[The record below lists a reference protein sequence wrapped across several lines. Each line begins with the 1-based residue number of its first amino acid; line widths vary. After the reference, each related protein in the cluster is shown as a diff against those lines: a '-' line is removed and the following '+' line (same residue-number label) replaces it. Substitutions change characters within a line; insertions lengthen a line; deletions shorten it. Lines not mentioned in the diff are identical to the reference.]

1 MFQPLLDAFI
11 ESAPIKKKITSKS
24 PPLKIAVANWWGG
37 AEEFKKS
44 ALYFIL
50 SQRYTITLH
59 QNPNES
65 SDLVFG
71 SPIGSARKILSY
83 KNTKRVFYTGEN
95 EVPNFNLF
103 DYAIGF
109 DELDFRDRY
118 LRMPLY
124 YASLHYK
131 AESVNDTTAP
141 YKIKDNSLYALKKP
155 SHHFKENHPNLCAV
169 VNDESDPLKRGF
181 ASFVASN
188 PNAPIRNAFYDA
200 LNSIEPVAGGGS
212 VKNTLGYN
220 VKNKSEFLSQYK
232 FNLCFEN
239 TQGYGY
245 VTEKIIDAYFS
256 HTIPIYWGSPSV
268 AKDFNPKSFVN
279 VCDFKNFDEAIDY
292 VRYLHTHPNAYLD
305 MLYENPLNTLDGKA
319 YFYQNLSFKKILD
332 FFKTILENDTIYHN
346 NPFVFYRDLN
356 NPFVFYRD
364 LNEPLVSIDDLRV
377 NYDDL
382 RVNYDDL
389 RVNYDDLRV
398 NYDDLRVNYDDLRV
412 NYDDLRVNYD
422 DLRVNYERLLQNAS
436 PLLELSQNTTFKIY
450 RKAYQKSL
458 PLLRAVRKLV
468 KKLGL

>member
-1 MFQPLLDAFI
+1 MFQPLLDAYTDSTRLD
-11 ESAPIKKKITSKS
+11 ETDYK
-24 PPLKIAVANWWGG
+24 PPLNIALANWWPLDKRESKG
-37 AEEFKKS
+37 FRKKFI
-44 ALYFIL
+44 LYFIL

-59 QNPNES
+59 QNP
-65 SDLVFG
+65 DKPADIVFG

-83 KNTKRVFYTGEN
+83 QNTKRVFYTGEN
-95 EVPNFNLF
+95 ESPNFNLF

-124 YASLHYK
+124 YDRLHHK

-141 YKIKDNSLYALKKP
+141 YKLKNNSLYALKKP

-200 LNSIEPVAGGGS
+200 LNSIEPVTGGGS

-220 VKNKSEFLSQYK
+220 VKNKNEFLSQYK

-239 TQGYGY
+239 SQGYGY

-279 VCDFKNFDEAIDY
+279 VHDFKDFDEAIDY
-292 VRYLHTHPNAYLD
+292 IKYLHTHPNAYLD

-319 YFYQNLSFKKILD
+319 YFYQDLSFKKILD
-332 FFKTILENDTIYHN
+332 FFKTILENDTIYHKSSTS
-346 NPFVFYRDLN
+346 FMWERDLHK
-356 NPFVFYRD
+356 
-364 LNEPLVSIDDLRV
+364 PLVTI
-377 NYDDL
+377 DDL

-436 PLLELSQNTTFKIY
+436 PLLELSQNTSFKIY

-458 PLLRAVRKLV
+458 PLLRAIRRWV
-468 KKLGL
+468 KK

>member
-1 MFQPLLDAFI
+1 MFQPLLDAYTDSTHLD
-11 ESAPIKKKITSKS
+11 ETTHK
-24 PPLKIAVANWWGG
+24 PPLNIALANWWPLKNS
-37 AEEFKKS
+37 EKKGFRN
-44 ALYFIL
+44 FIL
-50 SQRYTITLH
+50 HVILKQRYKIILH
-59 QNPNES
+59 SNPNKP

-71 SPIGSARKILSY
+71 TPLGSARKILSY
-83 KNTKRVFYTGEN
+83 QNAKRVFYTGEN

-109 DELDFRDRY
+109 DELDFNNRY

-124 YASLHYK
+124 YAYLHYK
-131 AESVNDTTAP
+131 ALLVNDTTSP
-141 YKIKDNSLYALKKP
+141 YKLQPDSLYTLKKP
-155 SHHFKENHPNLCAV
+155 THHFKENHPNLCAV
-169 VNDESDPLKRGF
+169 VNNESDPLKRGF

-200 LNSIEPVAGGGS
+200 LNSIEPVTGGGS

-220 VKNKSEFLSQYK
+220 VKNKNEFLSQYK

-305 MLYENPLNTLDGKA
+305 MLYENPLNEIDGKA

-346 NPFVFYRDLN
+346 NPFIFYRDLH
-356 NPFVFYRD
+356 
-364 LNEPLVSIDDLRV
+364 EP
-377 NYDDL
+377 
-382 RVNYDDL
+382 
-389 RVNYDDLRV
+389 
-398 NYDDLRVNYDDLRV
+398 
-412 NYDDLRVNYD
+412 
-422 DLRVNYERLLQNAS
+422 
-436 PLLELSQNTTFKIY
+436 
-450 RKAYQKSL
+450 
-458 PLLRAVRKLV
+458 
-468 KKLGL
+468 

>member
-11 ESAPIKKKITSKS
+11 ESASIKKKLHISS
-24 PPLKIAVANWWGG
+24 PPPLKIAVANWWGG

-44 ALYFIL
+44 VLYFIL
-50 SQRYTITLH
+50 SQRYAITLH
-59 QNPNES
+59 QNPNKP

-71 SPIGSARKILSY
+71 SPIGAARKILSY
-83 KNTKRVFYTGEN
+83 QNTKRVFYTGEN

-124 YASLHYK
+124 YDRLHHK

-141 YKIKDNSLYALKKP
+141 YKLKDNSLYTLKKP

-188 PNAPIRNAFYDA
+188 PNAPKRNAFYDA
-200 LNSIEPVAGGGS
+200 LNAIEPVTGGGS

-239 TQGYGY
+239 SQGYGY

-279 VCDFKNFDEAIDY
+279 VCDFKDFDEAIDY

-346 NPFVFYRDLN
+346 NPFI
-356 NPFVFYRD
+356 FYRD
-364 LNEPLVSIDDLRV
+364 LNEPLISIDDL
-377 NYDDL
+377 
-382 RVNYDDL
+382 
-389 RVNYDDLRV
+389 
-398 NYDDLRVNYDDLRV
+398 
-412 NYDDLRVNYD
+412 
-422 DLRVNYERLLQNAS
+422 
-436 PLLELSQNTTFKIY
+436 
-450 RKAYQKSL
+450 
-458 PLLRAVRKLV
+458 
-468 KKLGL
+468 

>member
-11 ESAPIKKKITSKS
+11 ESTSIEKMASKS
-24 PPLKIAVANWWGG
+24 PPPLKIAVANWWGD
-37 AEEFKKS
+37 EEVKEFKKNI
-44 ALYFIL
+44 LYFIL

-59 QNPNES
+59 QNPNKP
-65 SDLVFG
+65 SDLVF
-71 SPIGSARKILSY
+71 SNPLGSARKILSY
-83 KNTKRVFYTGEN
+83 QNAKRVFYTGEN

-109 DELDFRDRY
+109 DELDFNNRY

-124 YASLHYK
+124 YDRLHHK

-141 YKIKDNSLYALKKP
+141 YKIKGNSLYALKKP
-155 SHHFKENHPNLCAV
+155 SHHFKENHPHLCAV

-188 PNAPIRNAFYDA
+188 PNAPKRNAFYDA
-200 LNSIEPVAGGGS
+200 LNSIEPVTGGGS
-212 VKNTLGYN
+212 VKNTLGYK
-220 VKNKSEFLSQYK
+220 VENKSEFLSQYK

-239 TQGYGY
+239 SQGYGY

-292 VRYLHTHPNAYLD
+292 VKYLHTHPNAYLD
-305 MLYENPLNTLDGKA
+305 MLYENPLNTIDGKA

-332 FFKTILENDTIYHN
+332 FFKTILENDTIYHKSSTS
-346 NPFVFYRDLN
+346 FMWECDLH
-356 NPFVFYRD
+356 
-364 LNEPLVSIDDLRV
+364 EPLAAIDGLRVNYDGLRVNYDGLRV

-382 RVNYDDL
+382 RI
-389 RVNYDDLRV
+389 
-398 NYDDLRVNYDDLRV
+398 
-412 NYDDLRVNYD
+412 
-422 DLRVNYERLLQNAS
+422 NYEHLLQNAS
-436 PLLELSQNTTFKIY
+436 PLLEFSQNTTFKIY
-450 RKAYQKSL
+450 RKIYQKSL
-458 PLLRAVRKLV
+458 PLLRTIRRWV
-468 KKLGL
+468 KK

>member
-11 ESAPIKKKITSKS
+11 ESASIEKMASKS
-24 PPLKIAVANWWGG
+24 PPLKIAVANWWGDK
-37 AEEFKKS
+37 EIKEFKKS

-59 QNPNES
+59 RNP
-65 SDLVFG
+65 DKPADIVFG
-71 SPIGSARKILSY
+71 NPLGSARKILSY
-83 KNTKRVFYTGEN
+83 QNTKRVFYTGEN

-124 YASLHYK
+124 YDKLHHK
-131 AESVNDTTAP
+131 AEIVNDTTSP
-141 YKIKDNSLYALKKP
+141 YKLKADSLYTLKKP
-155 SHHFKENHPNLCAV
+155 SHKFKENHPHLCALI
-169 VNDESDPLKRGF
+169 NNKSDPLKRGF

-188 PNAPIRNAFYDA
+188 ANAPVRNAFYEA
-200 LNSIEPVAGGGS
+200 LNSMEPVTGGGS

-220 VKNKSEFLSQYK
+220 IKNKNEFLSQYK

-239 TQGYGY
+239 SQGYGY

-279 VCDFKNFDEAIDY
+279 VHDFKDFDEAIDY

-305 MLYENPLNTLDGKA
+305 MLYENPLNTIDGKA
-319 YFYQNLSFKKILD
+319 YFYQDLSFKKILD
-332 FFKTILENDTIYHN
+332 FFKTILENDTIYHK
-346 NPFVFYRDLN
+346 PSISFMWEGDLH
-356 NPFVFYRD
+356 
-364 LNEPLVSIDDLRV
+364 EPLVSIDGLRKELTLLKTDY
-377 NYDDL
+377 NLRADYD
-382 RVNYDDL
+382 
-389 RVNYDDLRV
+389 
-398 NYDDLRVNYDDLRV
+398 
-412 NYDDLRVNYD
+412 
-422 DLRVNYERLLQNAS
+422 RLLQNAS

-458 PLLRAVRKLV
+458 PLLRVIRKLI

>member
-1 MFQPLLDAFI
+1 M
-11 ESAPIKKKITSKS
+11 
-24 PPLKIAVANWWGG
+24 ANWWGD
-37 AEEFKKS
+37 EEIKEFKKNI
-44 ALYFIL
+44 LYFIL

-59 QNPNES
+59 QNPNKP
-65 SDLVFG
+65 SDLVFSNPLG
-71 SPIGSARKILSY
+71 AARKILSY
-83 KNTKRVFYTGEN
+83 QNTKRVFYTGEN

-109 DELDFRDRY
+109 DELDFNNRY

-124 YASLHYK
+124 YDRLHHK

-155 SHHFKENHPNLCAV
+155 SHHFKENHPHLCAV

-200 LNSIEPVAGGGS
+200 LNSIEPVTGGGS

-239 TQGYGY
+239 TQNYGY

-268 AKDFNPKSFVN
+268 AQDFNPKSFVN

-319 YFYQNLSFKKILD
+319 YFYQDLSFKKILD
-332 FFKTILENDTIYHN
+332 FFKTILENDTIYHKSSTS
-346 NPFVFYRDLN
+346 FMWERDLHK
-356 NPFVFYRD
+356 
-364 LNEPLVSIDDLRV
+364 PLVSIDDLRV

-389 RVNYDDLRV
+389 RINYDDLRI
-398 NYDDLRVNYDDLRV
+398 NYDDLRI
-412 NYDDLRVNYD
+412 
-422 DLRVNYERLLQNAS
+422 NYERLLQNAS
-436 PLLELSQNTTFKIY
+436 PLLELSQNTSFKIY

-458 PLLRAVRKLV
+458 PLLCAIRKWVRK
-468 KKLGL
+468 

>member
-1 MFQPLLDAFI
+1 MFQPLLDAYV
-11 ESAPIKKKITSKS
+11 ESASIEKITSKS
-24 PPLKIAVANWWGG
+24 PPPPLKIAVANWWGD

-44 ALYFIL
+44 VLYFIL

-59 QNPNES
+59 QNPNKPQ
-65 SDLVFG
+65 DLVFG
-71 SPIGSARKILSY
+71 NPLGSARKILSY
-83 KNTKRVFYTGEN
+83 QNTKRVFYTGEN
-95 EVPNFNLF
+95 ESPNFNLF

-109 DELDFRDRY
+109 DELDFNDRY

-124 YASLHYK
+124 YDRLHHK

-141 YKIKDNSLYALKKP
+141 YKLKDNSLYTLKKP
-155 SHHFKENHPNLCAV
+155 THHFKENHPNLCAV
-169 VNDESDPLKRGF
+169 VNNESDPLKRGF

-188 PNAPIRNAFYDA
+188 PNAPKRNAFYEA
-200 LNSIEPVAGGGS
+200 LNSIELVTGGGS
-212 VKNTLGYN
+212 VRNTLGYK
-220 VKNKSEFLSQYK
+220 VENKSEFLSQYK

-239 TQGYGY
+239 SQGYGY

-279 VCDFKNFDEAIDY
+279 VHNFNNFDEAIDY
-292 VRYLHTHPNAYLD
+292 IKYLHTHPNAYLD
-305 MLYENPLNTLDGKA
+305 MLYENPLNTIDGKA
-319 YFYQNLSFKKILD
+319 GFYQNLSFEKILD

-346 NPFVFYRDLN
+346 PSALYRDLH
-356 NPFVFYRD
+356 D
-364 LNEPLVSIDDLRV
+364 PLVSI
-377 NYDDL
+377 
-382 RVNYDDL
+382 
-389 RVNYDDLRV
+389 
-398 NYDDLRVNYDDLRV
+398 
-412 NYDDLRVNYD
+412 D

-458 PLLRAVRKLV
+458 PLLRAARKLI

>member
-1 MFQPLLDAFI
+1 M
-11 ESAPIKKKITSKS
+11 
-24 PPLKIAVANWWGG
+24 ANWWGN
-37 AEEFKKS
+37 EEIKEFKKGI
-44 ALYFIL
+44 LYFIL
-50 SQRYTITLH
+50 SQRYAIALH
-59 QNPNES
+59 QNPNEP

-71 SPIGSARKILSY
+71 NPLGSARKILSY
-83 KNTKRVFYTGEN
+83 QNAKRVFYTGEN
-95 EVPNFNLF
+95 ESPNFNLF

-109 DELDFRDRY
+109 DDELDFRDRY

-124 YASLHYK
+124 YDRLHHK

-141 YKIKDNSLYALKKP
+141 YKLQPDSLYTLKKP
-155 SHHFKENHPNLCAV
+155 THCFEKNHPNLCAV
-169 VNDESDPLKRGF
+169 VNGKTDPLKRGF

-188 PNAPIRNAFYDA
+188 PNAPKRNAFYDA
-200 LNSIEPVAGGGS
+200 LNSIEPVTGGGS

-239 TQGYGY
+239 SQGYGY

-279 VCDFKNFDEAIDY
+279 VHDFKNFDEAIDY

-305 MLYENPLNTLDGKA
+305 MLYENPLNTIDGKA
-319 YFYQNLSFKKILD
+319 VFYQDLSFKKILD
-332 FFKTILENDTIYHN
+332 FFKTILENDTIYHK
-346 NPFVFYRDLN
+346 PSISFMWECDLH
-356 NPFVFYRD
+356 
-364 LNEPLVSIDDLRV
+364 EPLVSIDDLRV

-382 RVNYDDL
+382 RVNYDNLRVNYDNL

-398 NYDDLRVNYDDLRV
+398 NYDDLRVNYD
-412 NYDDLRVNYD
+412 N
-422 DLRVNYERLLQNAS
+422 LRVNYEWLFQNAS
-436 PLLELSQNTTFKIY
+436 PLLELSQNTSFKIY

-458 PLLRAVRKLV
+458 PLLRAIRRWV
-468 KKLGL
+468 KK

>member
-11 ESAPIKKKITSKS
+11 ESASIEKMASKS
-24 PPLKIAVANWWGG
+24 PPPLKIAVANWWGDT
-37 AEEFKKS
+37 EEFKKS
-44 ALYFIL
+44 TLYFIL
-50 SQRYTITLH
+50 SQHYTITLH
-59 QNPNES
+59 QNPNKP

-83 KNTKRVFYTGEN
+83 QNTKRVFYTGEN
-95 EVPNFNLF
+95 ESPNFNLF

-124 YASLHYK
+124 YTHLHYE
-131 AESVNDTTAP
+131 AQSVNDTTAP

-155 SHHFKENHPNLCAV
+155 SHCFKENHPHLCAV
-169 VNDESDPLKRGF
+169 VNNESDPLKRGF

-188 PNAPIRNAFYDA
+188 ANAPIRNAFYEA
-200 LNSIEPVAGGGS
+200 LNSIEPVAGGGA

-239 TQGYGY
+239 SQGYGY

-268 AKDFNPKSFVN
+268 VKDFNPKSFVN
-279 VCDFKNFDEAIDY
+279 VHDFKNFDEAIDH

-305 MLYENPLNTLDGKA
+305 MLYENPLNEIDGKA

-332 FFKTILENDTIYHN
+332 FFKTILENDTIYHCN
-346 NPFVFYRDLN
+346 DAHYSALH
-356 NPFVFYRD
+356 RD
-364 LNEPLVSIDDLRV
+364 LNEPLVSVDGLRR
-377 NYDDL
+377 DH
-382 RVNYDDL
+382 
-389 RVNYDDLRV
+389 
-398 NYDDLRVNYDDLRV
+398 DDLRV

-422 DLRVNYERLLQNAS
+422 DLRVNYEWLFQNAS
-436 PLLELSQNTTFKIY
+436 PLLELSQNASFKIY
-450 RKAYQKSL
+450 RKAYQKFL
-458 PLLRAVRKLV
+458 PLLRVIRRWV
-468 KKLGL
+468 KK

>member
-11 ESAPIKKKITSKS
+11 ESASIEKITSKS
-24 PPLKIAVANWWGG
+24 PPLKIAVANWWGDK
-37 AEEFKKS
+37 EIKEFKKS

-50 SQRYTITLH
+50 SQRYAITLH
-59 QNPNES
+59 RNP
-65 SDLVFG
+65 DKPADIVFG
-71 SPIGSARKILSY
+71 NPLGSARKILSY
-83 KNTKRVFYTGEN
+83 QNAKRVFYTGEN

-109 DELDFRDRY
+109 DELDFNNRY

-124 YASLHYK
+124 YDSLHYK
-131 AESVNDTTAP
+131 AKLVNDTTSP
-141 YKIKDNSLYALKKP
+141 YKLQPDSLYTLKKP
-155 SHHFKENHPNLCAV
+155 SHHFKENHPNLCALI
-169 VNDESDPLKRGF
+169 NNESDPLKRGF

-188 PNAPIRNAFYDA
+188 PNAPKRNAFCDA
-200 LNSIEPVAGGGS
+200 LNSIEPVTGGGS
-212 VKNTLGYN
+212 VKNTLGYK

-239 TQGYGY
+239 SQGYGY
-245 VTEKIIDAYFS
+245 VTEKILDAYFS

-279 VCDFKNFDEAIDY
+279 VHDFNNFDEAIDH

-305 MLYENPLNTLDGKA
+305 MLYENPLNSVNGKA

-346 NPFVFYRDLN
+346 NPSTLYRDLH
-356 NPFVFYRD
+356 D
-364 LNEPLVSIDDLRV
+364 PLVSIDDLRV
-377 NYDDL
+377 NY
-382 RVNYDDL
+382 
-389 RVNYDDLRV
+389 
-398 NYDDLRVNYDDLRV
+398 
-412 NYDDLRVNYD
+412 
-422 DLRVNYERLLQNAS
+422 EHLLQNAS

-458 PLLRAVRKLV
+458 PLLRAIRRWV
-468 KKLGL
+468 KK

>member
-11 ESAPIKKKITSKS
+11 ESASIEKMASKS
-24 PPLKIAVANWWGG
+24 PPPLKIAVANWWGD
-37 AEEFKKS
+37 EEIKTFKKS
-44 ALYFIL
+44 VLYFIL
-50 SQRYTITLH
+50 SQRYKIILH
-59 QNPNES
+59 SNPNEP

-71 SPIGSARKILSY
+71 SPIGSAKKILSY
-83 KNTKRVFYTGEN
+83 QNAKRVFYTGEN

-109 DELDFRDRY
+109 DELDFNDRY

-124 YASLHYK
+124 YDRLHHK

-141 YKIKDNSLYALKKP
+141 YKLKDNSLYALKKP
-155 SHHFKENHPNLCAV
+155 THHFKENHPHLCAV
-169 VNDESDPLKRGF
+169 VNNESDPLKRGF

-200 LNSIEPVAGGGS
+200 LNSIEPVTGGGS
-212 VKNTLGYN
+212 VKNTLGYK
-220 VKNKSEFLSQYK
+220 VKNKNEFLSQYK

-239 TQGYGY
+239 SQGYGY

-279 VCDFKNFDEAIDY
+279 VHDFKNFDEAIDH

-305 MLYENPLNTLDGKA
+305 MLYENPLNTIDGKA

-332 FFKTILENDTIYHN
+332 FFKTILENDTIYHK
-346 NPFVFYRDLN
+346 PSISFMWEGDLHK
-356 NPFVFYRD
+356 
-364 LNEPLVSIDDLRV
+364 PLISI
-377 NYDDL
+377 
-382 RVNYDDL
+382 
-389 RVNYDDLRV
+389 
-398 NYDDLRVNYDDLRV
+398 
-412 NYDDLRVNYD
+412 DDLRVNYD

-450 RKAYQKSL
+450 YKAYQKSL
-458 PLLRAVRKLV
+458 PLLRAIRRWV
-468 KKLGL
+468 KK

>member
-11 ESAPIKKKITSKS
+11 ESASIEKMASKS
-24 PPLKIAVANWWGG
+24 PPPPLKIAVANWWGDEEV
-37 AEEFKKS
+37 EEFKKNI
-44 ALYFIL
+44 LYFIL

-59 QNPNES
+59 KNPNKP

-71 SPIGSARKILSY
+71 SPIGAARKILSY

-109 DELDFRDRY
+109 DELDFNNRY

-124 YASLHYK
+124 YDRLHHK

-141 YKIKDNSLYALKKP
+141 YKLKDNSLYTLKKP
-155 SHHFKENHPNLCAV
+155 THHFKENHPNLCALI
-169 VNDESDPLKRGF
+169 NNESDPLKRGF

-188 PNAPIRNAFYDA
+188 PNAPKRNAFYDA
-200 LNSIEPVAGGGS
+200 LNSIEPITGGGS
-212 VKNTLGYN
+212 VKNTLGYK
-220 VKNKSEFLSQYK
+220 VKNKNEFLSQYK

-239 TQGYGY
+239 SQGYGY

-332 FFKTILENDTIYHN
+332 FFKTILENDTIYHK
-346 NPFVFYRDLN
+346 PSISFMWERDLHK
-356 NPFVFYRD
+356 
-364 LNEPLVSIDDLRV
+364 PLATIDDLRI

-382 RVNYDDL
+382 RINYDDL
-389 RVNYDDLRV
+389 RINYDDLRI
-398 NYDDLRVNYDDLRV
+398 NYDDLRINYDDLRI
-412 NYDDLRVNYD
+412 NYD

-458 PLLRAVRKLV
+458 PLLRTIRRWV

>member
-1 MFQPLLDAFI
+1 MFQPLLDAYT
-11 ESAPIKKKITSKS
+11 ESASIEKMASKS
-24 PPLKIAVANWWGG
+24 PPLKIAVANWWGDK
-37 AEEFKKS
+37 EVKEFKKNI
-44 ALYFIL
+44 LYFIL
-50 SQRYTITLH
+50 IQHYAITLH
-59 QNPNES
+59 QNPNKP
-65 SDLVFG
+65 SDLVF
-71 SPIGSARKILSY
+71 SNPLGSARKILSY
-83 KNTKRVFYTGEN
+83 QNAKRVFYTGEN

-109 DELDFRDRY
+109 DELDFNDRY

-124 YASLHYK
+124 YASLHHK

-141 YKIKDNSLYALKKP
+141 YKIKDNSLYTLKKP
-155 SHHFKENHPNLCAV
+155 SHCFEKNHPHLCAI
-169 VNDESDPLKRGF
+169 VNGKTDPLKRGF

-188 PNAPIRNAFYDA
+188 PNAPKRNAFYDA
-200 LNSIEPVAGGGS
+200 LNSIEPVTGGGS
-212 VKNTLGYN
+212 VKNTLGYK
-220 VKNKSEFLSQYK
+220 VENKSEFLSQYK

-239 TQGYGY
+239 SQGYGY

-279 VCDFKNFDEAIDY
+279 VHDFKDFDEAIDY

-332 FFKTILENDTIYHN
+332 FFKTILENDTIYHCN
-346 NPFVFYRDLN
+346 DAHYSALH
-356 NPFVFYRD
+356 RD

-412 NYDDLRVNYD
+412 NYK
-422 DLRVNYERLLQNAS
+422 RLLQNAS

-450 RKAYQKSL
+450 RKIYQKSL
-458 PLLRAVRKLV
+458 PLLRAIRRWV
-468 KKLGL
+468 KK